1 MPNIVVGVLLWL
13 WFISFP
19 SPIEAQAIPQ
29 EKIEALLQ
37 EISAD
42 NTAKDLG
49 NGRWSWTVFIKAP
62 PEVLQ
67 DIQSV
72 QYTLHPT
79 FPYPVQRVNT
89 IGDPKQPFALSATGW
104 GTFPIQIRVF
114 TKDGQTH
121 DLTRNLSFRSPLEP
135 LESPG
140 H

>member
-1 MPNIVVGVLLWL
+1 MSRFVVGLLLWL

-19 SPIEAQAIPQ
+19 SPLEAQATTLQ
-29 EKIEALLQ
+29 NSEVLLQ

-42 NTAKDLG
+42 NTAKGLG

-62 PEVLQ
+62 LEVLQ

-79 FPYPVQRVNT
+79 FPYPVQRVST
-89 IGDPKQPFALSATGW
+89 IGDLKQPFALSATGW

-114 TKDGQTH
+114 MKDGQTH
-121 DLTRNLSFRSPLEP
+121 DLTHNLNFRSP
-135 LESPG
+135 
-140 H
+140 